1 MNFGHVQVFVVS
13 FLHTTRDRELCPIS
27 RGRLYKVS
35 DLLCYGEIKPY
46 PFSIPFFYTRTTTHA
61 DICLTVRNSAG

>member
-13 FLHTTRDRELCPIS
+13 FLHTTIESCAPS
-27 RGRLYKVS
+27 RGVDCILYKVS
-35 DLLCYGEIKPY
+35 DLCYGEIKPY
-46 PFSIPFFYTRTTTHA
+46 PFSIPFFYTRTTIHA